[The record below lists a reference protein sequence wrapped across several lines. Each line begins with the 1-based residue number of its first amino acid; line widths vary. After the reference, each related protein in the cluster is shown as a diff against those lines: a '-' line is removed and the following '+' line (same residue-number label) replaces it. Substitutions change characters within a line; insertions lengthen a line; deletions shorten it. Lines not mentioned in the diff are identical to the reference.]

1 MNLRNFFLL
10 VFFDFFLTFFNF
22 KNFNHAYAIDT
33 FSSSTPLKNIINKND
48 ATDFKDIKFI
58 KNEKKKLEMVDYM
71 ALIYIPRKNLYK
83 LFPFLKQD
91 FIPVATFIYG

>member
-1 MNLRNFFLL
+1 
-10 VFFDFFLTFFNF
+10 VFFVFFLTIFNF

-33 FSSSTPLKNIINKND
+33 FSSSTPLKNII
-48 ATDFKDIKFI
+48 I